1 MLILLL
7 SVFTAQADQINVKY
21 QWENSPRIEIC
32 PNTRVTIEEVKN
44 AIEYWDIQGVDVNIL
59 NIKKVNRCIN
69 KKENTIQIINETPDD
84 TASIANTTVSWY
96 YYKSDVNRKFIESAK
111 IQIPNNVNNERQHV
125 LIHEIGHSVGLGHSS
140 HEVMKP
146 SI

>member
-32 PNTRVTIEEVKN
+32 PNTKVTIEEVKN
-44 AIEYWDIQGVDVNIL
+44 AIEYWDIQGVDVNIS

-69 KKENTIQIINETPDD
+69 IKENTIQITNETPDD
-84 TASIANTTVSWY
+84 TASIANTTVAWY
-96 YYKSDVNRKFIESAK
+96 YYESDVNRKFIESAK

-125 LIHEIGHSVGLGHSS
+125 LIHEIGHSVGLGHSN